1 MAKPK
6 EHYAQRPIG
15 MPGILYSRLD
25 KLRKIKQD
33 GKKES
38 WADLIR
44 RVLPILEEK
53 MKQ

>member
-38 WADLIR
+38 WANFIR
-44 RVLPILEEK
+44 RVLPILEGGSK
-53 MKQ
+53 K